1 MVLVKNG
8 HCLLS
13 VNAKGVFT
21 VLQGTN
27 FGLDSSQYKYLLDPL
42 QSLLL
47 PLYMAIWKPSPLT
60 GLSIS

>member
-42 QSLLL
+42 HRNHCFCRCTWQ
-47 PLYMAIWKPSPLT
+47 Y
-60 GLSIS
+60 GNHHH